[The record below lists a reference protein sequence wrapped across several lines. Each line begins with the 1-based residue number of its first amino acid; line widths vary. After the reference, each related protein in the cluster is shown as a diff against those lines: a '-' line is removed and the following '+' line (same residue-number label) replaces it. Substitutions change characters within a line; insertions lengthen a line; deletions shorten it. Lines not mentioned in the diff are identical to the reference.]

1 METITNKIIGYLD
14 SDENIWDDV
23 DRARMALGLQVLIH
37 NFIMIS
43 VILIIAQMVG
53 IPGEA
58 VILLVA
64 YGLLKITAG
73 GIHFKKSATC
83 LLGTGVFVI
92 AGVLASRQLNISLS
106 YMIFIYLI
114 CMFIFAIVGPQGTKN
129 NPVSVENYKRL
140 KKITVYIV
148 FSYLLITI
156 FMTVYFACKP
166 YLLFV
171 AVVFET
177 VSVLPPYVK
186 KRMQLHR

>member
-92 AGVLASRQLNISLS
+92 AGVLA
-106 YMIFIYLI
+106 
-114 CMFIFAIVGPQGTKN
+114 
-129 NPVSVENYKRL
+129 
-140 KKITVYIV
+140 
-148 FSYLLITI
+148 
-156 FMTVYFACKP
+156 
-166 YLLFV
+166 
-171 AVVFET
+171 FET

>member
-1 METITNKIIGYLD
+1 MIISGEEIRMETITNKIIGYLD

-53 IPGEA
+53 ILGEA

-73 GIHFKKSATC
+73 GIHFKKSVTC

-92 AGVLASRQLNISLS
+92 AGVLASRQL
-106 YMIFIYLI
+106 IF
-114 CMFIFAIVGPQGTKN
+114 
-129 NPVSVENYKRL
+129 
-140 KKITVYIV
+140 
-148 FSYLLITI
+148 
-156 FMTVYFACKP
+156 
-166 YLLFV
+166 LFV
-171 AVVFET
+171 DYDFYD
-177 VSVLPPYVK
+177 SIFC
-186 KRMQLHR
+186 M